1 MSEIDRFIEAQETHY
16 ELALKEV
23 KNGKK
28 ISCWMWYIFP
38 QIQGLGFSQINKKY
52 SIKDIEEGKL
62 YLENDI
68 LKNRLIEIT
77 QALLELNDVDIHEVM
92 GIDDVKLKSSMTL
105 FKKVEETYN
114 INCGNIFQKVL
125 DKFFNGEED
134 NRTIIILEKQK
145 LEKLG
150 INIRQNIQNK
160 EQSKEENTLKKEID
174 IDIDNKNED
183 ENNNNNKINQEKE
196 KNIDELKM
204 RDNINDNEK
213 EGNNIKIKINNP
225 KVEKKEEEIKKED
238 TFPDIEKKA
247 EDIKNEEVTFL
258 GQNNNECI
266 NDMNYLK
273 EIQEKD
279 QKKENKENKEKEEE
293 KDNKLIIKENKNII
307 SEQKTSDINNKISI
321 VNNNII
327 KNNNNIQFKNDS
339 NKNDDIEM
347 IIYNKKINDNNNV
360 AEYSF
365 NEKKEKKCCPDCK
378 LF

>member
-114 INCGNIFQKVL
+114 IDCGNIFQKVL

-160 EQSKEENTLKKEID
+160 EQSKEENTLRKEID

-196 KNIDELKM
+196 KNVDELKM

-225 KVEKKEEEIKKED
+225 RVEKKDEEIYKED
-238 TFPDIEKKA
+238 TFPELKKKM
-247 EDIKNEEVTFL
+247 EDIKNEDSFP
-258 GQNNNECI
+258 GQNNNCI

-273 EIQEKD
+273 EIQE
-279 QKKENKENKEKEEE
+279 E
-293 KDNKLIIKENKNII
+293 KDNNQIKKQNINII
-307 SEQKTSDINNKISI
+307 SKEKISDINNQINE
-321 VNNNII
+321 VNNNTI
-327 KNNNNIQFKNDS
+327 KNNNNIQFKNDL
-339 NKNDDIEM
+339 NENDDIKM
-347 IIYNKKINDNNNV
+347 IIDNKKINDNNNNNV
-360 AEYSF
+360 SKYSF
-365 NEKKEKKCCPDCK
+365 NEKKEKKCCPDCNI
-378 LF
+378 F

>member
-23 KNGKK
+23 KKGKK

-114 INCGNIFQKVL
+114 IDCGNIFQKVL

-134 NRTIIILEKQK
+134 NRTIIILEKQ
-145 LEKLG
+145 
-150 INIRQNIQNK
+150 
-160 EQSKEENTLKKEID
+160 
-174 IDIDNKNED
+174 DIDNKNED
-183 ENNNNNKINQEKE
+183 ENNNNNNKINQEKE

-204 RDNINDNEK
+204 KDNISDNEK

-225 KVEKKEEEIKKED
+225 KVEKKDEEIYKED
-238 TFPDIEKKA
+238 TFPEVKKKV
-247 EDIKNEEVTFL
+247 EDIKNEDSFP
-258 GQNNNECI
+258 GQNNNCI

-273 EIQEKD
+273 EIQE
-279 QKKENKENKEKEEE
+279 E
-293 KDNKLIIKENKNII
+293 KDNNQIKKQNINII
-307 SEQKTSDINNKISI
+307 SKEKISDINNQINE
-321 VNNNII
+321 VNNNTI
-327 KNNNNIQFKNDS
+327 KNNNNIQFKNDL
-339 NKNDDIEM
+339 NENDDIEM
-347 IIYNKKINDNNNV
+347 IIDNKKINDNNNNNV
-360 AEYSF
+360 SKYSF
-365 NEKKEKKCCPDCK
+365 NEKKEKKCCPDCNI
-378 LF
+378 F